1 MSRSIG
7 IAGIAVLVISG
18 LFALL
23 GCINISHVFLGV
35 AAVDLIVAVIY
46 QPVETNDKRAKQ
58 LKIVSCLA
66 VLVGTL
72 FIYITGLWIGI
83 IAILS
88 GIKDLVSE
96 EYLIPKSSRSSV
108 SVGAMCFPLGRMSAA
123 GWLRLE

>member
-46 QPVETNDKRAKQ
+46 QPVEFNDKRAKP
-58 LKIVSCLA
+58 LKAVSCLA

-72 FIYITGLWIGI
+72 LIYITGSWIGK
-83 IAILS
+83 IAIFS
-88 GIKDLVSE
+88 GIKVLMPG
-96 EYLIPKSSRSSV
+96 EYSILKGSRSSV
-108 SVGAMCFPLGRMSAA
+108 RVGAMCFPIGKVACSGVATP
-123 GWLRLE
+123 